1 MLVSSVR
8 ISAAPACI
16 RPSSLSPAVDRLTE
30 TGAQPLLPGT
40 DCSARLLANALT
52 EKGFVTMRY
61 DKRAAGPH
69 ARENLPRL
77 VGKMSRQGH
86 VLLQTARFE
95 ELPGNRTKLTS
106 QSVFQS
112 VEDRDG
118 MLQSGIEEGVNDS
131 YERLDELLEKLQNK
145 NVK

>member
-1 MLVSSVR
+1 
-8 ISAAPACI
+8 
-16 RPSSLSPAVDRLTE
+16 
-30 TGAQPLLPGT
+30 
-40 DCSARLLANALT
+40 
-52 EKGFVTMRY
+52 MRY

-69 ARENLPRL
+69 VRENLPRL
-77 VGKMSRQGH
+77 VGKMSMQGH

-118 MLQSGIEEGVNDS
+118 MLQSGMEEGVNDS